1 MKQAWILMGILIFC
15 TLGMAEVPSKEIS
28 KDQILAADPEWQ
40 ENYDRYN
47 LSSEQIDILKSKLSA
62 DLKIDLYL
70 GLWCSDSRNNV
81 PPFLKIL
88 DSTGI
93 PVSVRY
99 FSVHRKPTP
108 SIRYFADKVQ
118 VERVPTYIFYKK
130 DREIGRIVENP
141 RKSLIDDMLEI
152 LSQ

>member
-62 DLKIDLYL
+62 DLKID
-70 GLWCSDSRNNV
+70 V